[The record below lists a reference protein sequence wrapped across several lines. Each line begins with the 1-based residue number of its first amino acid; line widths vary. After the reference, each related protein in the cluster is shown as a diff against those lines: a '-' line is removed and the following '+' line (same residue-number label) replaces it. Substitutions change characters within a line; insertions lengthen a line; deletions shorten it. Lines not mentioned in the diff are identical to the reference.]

1 VLALTSRRYLH
12 ALQTYR
18 AALLRRNAALR
29 DAARS
34 ARGEE
39 RVAVWEPP
47 LAEHGAVLWT
57 ERRAWVAAHAA
68 EFARLCDAIG
78 ERQPAEI
85 GYATALAV
93 APPEGPD
100 APSLLARAREALER
114 GLADKRP
121 LDLKRGMT
129 HVGPHRDDLHLL
141 LGGRDLRVFGSAGQQ
156 RTAAIALRMLEAATL
171 RDHSGAEP
179 LFLLDDPFAELDTRR
194 AHRILE
200 LLGAGGG
207 LGQTILVVPRASD
220 IPEEL
225 TRLERRTIRE
235 GTIEA

>member
-1 VLALTSRRYLH
+1 
-12 ALQTYR
+12 
-18 AALLRRNAALR
+18 
-29 DAARS
+29 
-34 ARGEE
+34 
-39 RVAVWEPP
+39 
-47 LAEHGAVLWT
+47 
-57 ERRAWVAAHAA
+57 
-68 EFARLCDAIG
+68 
-78 ERQPAEI
+78 
-85 GYATALAV
+85 
-93 APPEGPD
+93 
-100 APSLLARAREALER
+100 
-114 GLADKRP
+114 
-121 LDLKRGMT
+121 
-129 HVGPHRDDLHLL
+129 
-141 LGGRDLRVFGSAGQQ
+141 
-156 RTAAIALRMLEAATL
+156 MLEAATL